1 MRKELK
7 NNMTN
12 LSGQRRLAAQILKVG
27 QNRVWI
33 DPERMDD
40 VESAITREEVKK
52 LIHEK
57 VILSLP
63 EQGVSRSRARAVQG
77 KKRVGRRKGVGSRT
91 GAGRARITKKE
102 AWMSKIRSLR
112 KNLRE
117 LKASRVI
124 TESTYRKLYAIAGS
138 GKFESVAE
146 LERYLKA
153 NDLWR
158 KR

>member
-1 MRKELK
+1 
-7 NNMTN
+7 MTN
-12 LSGQRRLAAQILKVG
+12 LTSQRRLAAQILKVG

-33 DPERMDD
+33 NPERIDD
-40 VESAITREEVKK
+40 VEGAITRDEVKR

-57 VILSLP
+57 VIMSSP
-63 EQGVSRSRARAVQG
+63 EKGVSRSRAKVIRE
-77 KKRVGRRKGVGSRT
+77 KKRVGRRKGAGSRT
-91 GAGRARITKKE
+91 GSPRAKVTKKE
-102 AWMSKIRSLR
+102 AWMSKIRCLR
-112 KNLRE
+112 KKLRE

-124 TESTYRKLYAIAGS
+124 TESTYRKLYGIAGS

-153 NDLWR
+153 NELWR

>member
-1 MRKELK
+1 
-7 NNMTN
+7 MTN
-12 LSGQRRLAAQILKVG
+12 LSSQRRLAAQILKVG

-33 DPERMDD
+33 NPERIDD
-40 VESAITREEVKK
+40 VDAAITREEVKR

-57 VILSLP
+57 IIVSLP
-63 EQGVSRSRARAVQG
+63 EKGVSRSRAKVVRE
-77 KKRVGRRKGVGSRT
+77 KKRIGRRKGAGSRT
-91 GAGRARITKKE
+91 GSARAKISKKE
-102 AWMSKIRSLR
+102 AWMSKIRCLR
-112 KNLRE
+112 KNLRQ

-124 TESTYRKLYAIAGS
+124 TEHTYRKLYGMAGS

-146 LERYLKA
+146 MERYLRA